1 MKRLAGQ
8 EDTSWTDRSK
18 GLLTNL
24 SRAATSTQLSAQY
37 LANSLTWTYSCYFF
51 IGFLGRG
58 GLDARSR
65 QGRGG
70 ETGSYGGNLPGQMG
84 GGAQI
89 LGGDAHPEP
98 LSNYFLKGPGCIT
111 LLSLLLL
118 PSFVFSTNKPES

>member
-24 SRAATSTQLSAQY
+24 SRAATSTQLSAQH
-37 LANSLTWTYSCYFF
+37 LANSLTWTYLYYFS
-51 IGFLGRG
+51 LVSKG
-58 GLDARSR
+58 GEGWMPGA
-65 QGRGG
+65 GRGG
-70 ETGSYGGNLPGQMG
+70 EGRLEVMGATSPAKWGEG

-98 LSNYFLKGPGCIT
+98 LSNHFL
-111 LLSLLLL
+111 
-118 PSFVFSTNKPES
+118 